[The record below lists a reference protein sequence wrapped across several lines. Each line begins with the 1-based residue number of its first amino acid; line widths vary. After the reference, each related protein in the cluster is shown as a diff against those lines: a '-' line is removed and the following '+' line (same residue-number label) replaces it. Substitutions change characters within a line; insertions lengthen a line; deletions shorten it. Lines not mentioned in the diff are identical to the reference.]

1 MIKLKNILNEEPL
14 VEDIFDNNGMRKA
27 FPWASKKELNS
38 IYRIVYS
45 ARSGGVEGVI
55 KKYVF

>member
-27 FPWASKKELNS
+27 FPWANKKELNS

-55 KKYVF
+55 